1 MPGKR
6 IIFNRCS
13 VIVRQLALVALYAVV
28 SAVAAIPACA
38 IDSSAAH
45 KPVRSLLEIR
55 NQDVVHQQWD
65 LSCGAAT
72 LATLLTYQHGDAVPE
87 PQIAKAML
95 EHTSVEIVNQR
106 GGFSLLDLKQYAE
119 GRGYEAA
126 GYSGLTVAD
135 LENFAPIIV
144 PVSLSRIDHF
154 VVFRGRVGDRVVLAD
169 PAFGNRTMRLD
180 RFDRVW
186 QNKVGFVVNRG
197 GGGSP
202 SNALAP
208 SIEALEVV
216 PAAAIRF
223 LVH

>member
-1 MPGKR
+1 ML
-6 IIFNRCS
+6 NRFT
-13 VIVRQLALVALYAVV
+13 VIARKLAIVALYAMVGT
-28 SAVAAIPACA
+28 AAGIPACA
-38 IDSSAAH
+38 IESTAAH
-45 KPVRSLLEIR
+45 KPVRSLLETR
-55 NQDVVHQQWD
+55 NQGVVHQQWD

-72 LATLLTYQHGDAVPE
+72 LATVLTYQHGDAVPE

-119 GRGYEAA
+119 GRGYEAT

-144 PVSLSRIDHF
+144 PVSLSKIDHF

-169 PAFGNRTMRLD
+169 PAFGNRTMRVD

-186 QNKVGFVVNRG
+186 QNKVGFVVARG
-197 GGGSP
+197 GGSA
-202 SNALAP
+202 SNLLAP
-208 SIEALEVV
+208 
-216 PAAAIRF
+216 R
-223 LVH
+223 